1 MENWKTVSQIAKET
15 GITRQKIYRYV
26 YSSMIDVD
34 ASERPKQADMI
45 KQVGHTYY
53 LSPDAE
59 KRVTDHFRALQ
70 DTTGVNHHESSM
82 YNHDETNDETQ
93 SDVVDELRARV
104 DSLEREVDRLHELL
118 RHTQTE
124 LEQAHTIVSQQQVLM
139 LQTTGKS
146 TDSTDGAADEQHA
159 TAPEFPDKQQDN
171 NTHKSIW
178 KRIFNRE

>member
-59 KRVTDHFRALQ
+59 NAL
-70 DTTGVNHHESSM
+70 
-82 YNHDETNDETQ
+82 
-93 SDVVDELRARV
+93 
-104 DSLEREVDRLHELL
+104 
-118 RHTQTE
+118 
-124 LEQAHTIVSQQQVLM
+124 
-139 LQTTGKS
+139 
-146 TDSTDGAADEQHA
+146 
-159 TAPEFPDKQQDN
+159 
-171 NTHKSIW
+171 
-178 KRIFNRE
+178 